1 MRPIY
6 CISGKG
12 AHIRIQAFLKCF
24 YADVEEWVYLG
35 EAFCKQGIIE
45 IFSK

>member
-12 AHIRIQAFLKCF
+12 ARIRIQAFLKYF
-24 YADVEEWVYLG
+24 YADVEERVHLG
-35 EAFCKQGIIE
+35 EAFCKQGICCNL
-45 IFSK
+45 

>member
-12 AHIRIQAFLKCF
+12 AHIRIQAFLKYF
-24 YADVEEWVYLG
+24 YADVEERVYLG
-35 EAFCKQGIIE
+35 EAFCKQGICCNL
-45 IFSK
+45 